1 MNPYELKKTEE
12 IISPSLIYYVDII
25 RKNIEK
31 AIEKAGSPER
41 LWPHVKSHKSLDLV
55 KLQMEYGI
63 TKFKTATVAEAE
75 MVAEAGAEQII
86 LAYPLVGPNIG
97 RYIKLA
103 KAYPNSHFYAI
114 GDDAGQLSGLSEAC
128 EREQIRMDVLVDV
141 NMGMNRTGVSIEKL
155 EALCRFA
162 AELPGIRLAG
172 LHCYDG
178 SHEQD
183 FEKRDADVLIGTQM
197 ISKGLNFDYVSVVG
211 ILNADSMLNYPDFRS
226 YERAFQLMAQVAGR
240 SGRKNKRGLV
250 VLQTKSPELSLIH
263 QVIANDYLG
272 FYTEQLKERLLFKY
286 PPFCR
291 LIYVYLKHRKEEI
304 LDEAAT
310 FMATLLKNG
319 LSGRV
324 LGPDYPPVSRI
335 QTYYI
340 KKIILKIEKQLSMEK
355 VKMFLLQ
362 VQQNTLLNERFH
374 SLVVY
379 YDVDPM

>member
-128 EREQIRMDVLVDV
+128 EREQIRMDALVDV

-178 SHEQD
+178 NHNNKDFSIRNQEVKETDEQV
-183 FEKRDADVLIGTQM
+183 EKIMERLQADGIGCPIVVAGGTPSFPCHLQ
-197 ISKGLNFDYVSVVG
+197 DTDWYVSPGTAIITDAGYYLNLPDLEFVPGAAILTRVISHPAPGIFTTDLGYKGIASDPAAQRGYIVGLEDAVPVVHSEEHWAFRLEDEAKIPPIG
-211 ILNADSMLNYPDFRS
+211 ACLYVVPTHICPTTALYP
-226 YERAFQLMAQVAGR
+226 
-240 SGRKNKRGLV
+240 
-250 VLQTKSPELSLIH
+250 
-263 QVIANDYLG
+263 
-272 FYTEQLKERLLFKY
+272 
-286 PPFCR
+286 
-291 LIYVYLKHRKEEI
+291 EI
-304 LDEAAT
+304 LVAKDGIVTEKWEVTAR
-310 FMATLLKNG
+310 N
-319 LSGRV
+319 R
-324 LGPDYPPVSRI
+324 
-335 QTYYI
+335 
-340 KKIILKIEKQLSMEK
+340 KI
-355 VKMFLLQ
+355 
-362 VQQNTLLNERFH
+362 N
-374 SLVVY
+374 Y
-379 YDVDPM
+379 